1 MIYAALVLIV
11 VLNALYSTIKVP
23 LDFAYLGFVLTRETN
38 RPFALATYVAIGLVR
53 DALFLS
59 KPWYSALLM
68 TVGVI
73 LINRVRPHWVIL
85 TATVLLIY
93 GVDLLLRL
101 TVWGVRVDF
110 QEALYTAVGVALVSF
125 AYHRVKERELTIV

>member
-1 MIYAALVLIV
+1 MTYATLILILI
-11 VLNALYSTIKVP
+11 LNAFYSTLRIP
-23 LDFAYLGFVLTRETN
+23 LDFAYLGFVLTRETS
-38 RPFALATYVAIGLVR
+38 RPFALAVYVAIGLTR

-85 TATVLLIY
+85 TGVVLFIYAIDLIMRSLLW
-93 GVDLLLRL
+93 GARLDL
-101 TVWGVRVDF
+101 
-110 QEALYTAVGVALVSF
+110 QEVLFTSVAVASISF
-125 AYHRVKERELTIV
+125 LYHRVKERGTALI

>member
-1 MIYAALVLIV
+1 MIYLALILIL
-11 VLNALYSTIKVP
+11 VLNAFYSTLRIS

-38 RPFALATYVAIGLVR
+38 RPFALAVYVAIGLTR

-68 TVGVI
+68 TLGVI

-85 TATVLLIY
+85 SGTVLMIY
-93 GVDLLLRL
+93 ALDLLMRVFLWGARL
-101 TVWGVRVDF
+101 DL
-110 QEALYTAVGVALVSF
+110 QEVIFTSLAVMFVSF
-125 AYHRVKERELTIV
+125 LYHRLKERGLTIV

>member
-101 TVWGVRVDF
+101 TVWGVRVDL

>member
-1 MIYAALVLIV
+1 MIYAALILLV
-11 VLNALYSTIKVP
+11 VLNALYSTVKVP

-38 RPFALATYVAIGLVR
+38 RPFALAAYVAIGLVR

-85 TATVLLIY
+85 TATVLLVYAI
-93 GVDLLLRL
+93 DLFLRL

-110 QEALYTAVGVALVSF
+110 HEVAYTTVAVALVSF
-125 AYHRVKERELTIV
+125 AYQRVKERDLTIV

>member
-38 RPFALATYVAIGLVR
+38 RPFALATYVAIGLTR

-93 GVDLLLRL
+93 GTDLLLRL
-101 TVWGVRVDF
+101 TVWGVRVDL